1 MLAAVLL
8 MSLLGAPQIPA
19 PRPIPTHDQAAALAR
34 EGRFDAALDGF
45 RRLAALDPDDHRARI
60 WIARLHEWMGN
71 PEQAEPV
78 YRSVLLEDPS
88 NFEAILGAGTSL
100 VAAGR
105 VDEGIE
111 MLERAEAMQP
121 QNADL
126 LDALGRAYARE
137 GRTTRA
143 LFYAERA
150 LGIAPSETTRQA
162 LEQARLIHGHRV
174 ELNSFGEHYNTATSD
189 TGNVDLRINFRLRE
203 DLRLVA
209 RGQHQ
214 RKFGFSEQRGG
225 GGLEWRWRP
234 GTAVFGQ
241 VLAGPRGNDVLPRV
255 DVAGEVTHTA
265 GPTDWIA
272 GYRFI
277 EFPSAEVSVFS
288 PGVTWWPTEA
298 ASLSARYFA
307 SWTQVPTL
315 RTAMPGHSVALRA
328 SVRAVRRVWTHV
340 GYARGTEDF
349 DTLSP
354 DRAGDFRANT
364 ASAGVRLDL
373 RTLTSV
379 AGVYEH
385 QWRPNSVEMQ
395 RLTVSIGQRF

>member
-8 MSLLGAPQIPA
+8 MSLLGAPQVPA
-19 PRPIPTHDQAAALAR
+19 PGPIPTHDQAAALAR
-34 EGRFDAALDGF
+34 EGRFEAALDAY
-45 RRLAALDPDDHRARI
+45 RRLAALNPDDHQARI

-78 YRSVLLEDPS
+78 YRSVLLEDPT
-88 NFEAILGAGTSL
+88 NFEAMLGTGTAL
-100 VAAGR
+100 VASGR
-105 VDEGIE
+105 VDEAIV
-111 MLERAEAMQP
+111 MLERAETLQP

-126 LDALGRAYARE
+126 LDALSRAYALE

-143 LFYAERA
+143 LLYAERA
-150 LGIAPSETTRQA
+150 WGIAPSDTNHRA
-162 LEQARLIHGHRV
+162 LEQVRLVHGHRV
-174 ELNSFGEHYNTATSD
+174 ELNSFGERYNTATSD
-189 TGNVDLRINFRLRE
+189 TGNVDLRINVRLRE
-203 DLRLVA
+203 DLRLIA

-225 GGLEWRWRP
+225 GGLEWRWTPR
-234 GTAVFGQ
+234 TRLFGQ
-241 VLAGPRGNDVLPRV
+241 VLAGPTGNDVLPRA

-265 GPTDWIA
+265 GPADWVA

-277 EFPSAEVSVFS
+277 DFPSAQVSVVS
-288 PGVTWWPTEA
+288 PGVTWWPHEA
-298 ASLSARYFA
+298 ASLGVRYYA
-307 SWTQVPTL
+307 SWTQLPTL
-315 RTAMPGHSVALRA
+315 RTAQPGHSVSLRA
-328 SVRAVRRVWTHV
+328 AVRAVPRVWTHL

-364 ASAGVRLDL
+364 LSGGVRLDL
-373 RTLTSV
+373 RSLTAV

-385 QWRPNSVEMQ
+385 QWRPDDIQMH
-395 RLTVSIGQRF
+395 RLTISLIQRF